1 MAQYSSERPLS
12 SSSLSLS
19 QPSVSP
25 AYREQSTL
33 PERPKGPSNRQQV
46 FVDGEFLRIVET
58 PRRRQV
64 DIAYGQLK
72 ERTAHRASI
81 KSSAT
86 GSSSSGHAVLKVHDQ
101 QRLTSPSPW
110 LGREARQQSIATP
123 PRSPVSF
130 MEDPID
136 DSVRQNKSIQE
147 RNDDVDLPSPPPTPR
162 ITRLPTPDLPPL
174 KGGRFCDC
182 KSCQ

>member
-12 SSSLSLS
+12 LSSSSPS
-19 QPSVSP
+19 QPSVSL
-25 AYREQSTL
+25 AHREQFKL

-58 PRRRQV
+58 PRRCQV
-64 DIAYGQLK
+64 DLVHPQLR
-72 ERTAHRASI
+72 EWTAHRASLN
-81 KSSAT
+81 SSAT
-86 GSSSSGHAVLKVHDQ
+86 GNSSSEHAVLKVHDQ
-101 QRLTSPSPW
+101 HRLASLSPRLS
-110 LGREARQQSIATP
+110 REARQQSITTP
-123 PRSPVSF
+123 PQSPVSF
-130 MEDPID
+130 MEGPIG
-136 DSVRQNKSIQE
+136 DSVKQDKSMQE
-147 RNDDVDLPSPPPTPR
+147 RNDDGYLPSPPPTPR